1 MKTIKTM
8 LDMINKTFSKILSK
22 MTNKLSKMLGFSK
35 STVKMLLLSFVLL
48 LIAFSMRYFYKR
60 SREGLDEDEDED
72 EEEVEEE
79 EEDDAEEKKKDK
91 KKKSSSNSDE
101 NMKDFLKS
109 ISDEVDKTLKETNNL
124 NDDDDDAT
132 SEVDSEDQ
140 LVSDDLLNIPE
151 LDEDLLD
158 VNEEFSNYYPVTE
171 RMNIK
176 PSKSSK

>member
-8 LDMINKTFSKILSK
+8 LEMINKTFSKILSK

-79 EEDDAEEKKKDK
+79 EEEDDAEEKKRQE
-91 KKKSSSNSDE
+91 KKSSSNSDE

-124 NDDDDDAT
+124 NDDDDAT

-171 RMNIK
+171 GMNIK